1 MKVKNAAQVFS
12 QRVSATMRYLASK
25 GRFFYR
31 NSFSVYLGMSLLG
44 AGVPESAVDTAD
56 FLLFVDKL
64 FDSVNGSSINPING
78 KLLRCA
84 VKTNSPHLQFWEEA
98 LKVLNSV
105 KCISKKKKMHL
116 FPPVWKTGSILSG
129 AYDICGLN

>member
-44 AGVPESAVDTAD
+44 AGVPESAVDTVTWG
-56 FLLFVDKL
+56 FL
-64 FDSVNGSSINPING
+64 GQWG
-78 KLLRCA
+78 
-84 VKTNSPHLQFWEEA
+84 QFGTKWQ
-98 LKVLNSV
+98 
-105 KCISKKKKMHL
+105 
-116 FPPVWKTGSILSG
+116 F
-129 AYDICGLN
+129 

>member
-105 KCISKKKKMHL
+105 KCISKKKKC
-116 FPPVWKTGSILSG
+116 
-129 AYDICGLN
+129 ICSPQCGKLDPYCQGLTIFVA